1 MKVAESVALV
11 TGANRGIG
19 KAFVEQLL
27 ALGVRKVYAAG
38 RKLKDL
44 ESVVALDPKR
54 VIPVQLDI
62 TNPES
67 VAQAATQV
75 TDLTLL
81 VNNAGTATAGS
92 VLTTP
97 VQTLR
102 NDMEVNYFGTISA
115 TQAFAPI
122 IEKNGG
128 GVVVNLLSVV
138 SFVTF
143 PMFGGYN
150 ASKAAEWSFTQALRA
165 DLAPKKIKVVGVF
178 PGPIDTD
185 MAKDIPFDKTPPIH
199 VAQEVFAGIDAG
211 HEDIFPDPMSKQLY
225 QGWKADH
232 KAIEKQFAS

>member
-27 ALGVRKVYAAG
+27 TLGVRKVYAAG
-38 RKLKDL
+38 RKLADL

-62 TNPES
+62 TKPES
-67 VAQAATQV
+67 VAQTATLV
-75 TDLTLL
+75 PDLTLL
-81 VNNAGTATAGS
+81 VNNAGAATPGS

-102 NDMEVNYFGTISA
+102 NDMEVNYFGTINA

-128 GVVVNLLSVV
+128 GVVVNVLSVV
-138 SFVTF
+138 SLASM
-143 PMFGGYN
+143 PIFGGYN
-150 ASKAAEWSFTQALRA
+150 ASKAAEWSLTQSLRG
-165 DLAPKKIKVVGVF
+165 DLASKKIKVVGVF

-185 MAKDIPFDKTPPIH
+185 MAKGIPFEKTPPIH

-211 HEDIFPDPMSKQLY
+211 LEDIFPDPMSKQVY
-225 QGWKADH
+225 EGWKADH